1 MNECTAMTQQLLSN
15 TPGTATNAP
24 GVATIVNANFTDVY
38 GQVATAQSTGTAAQS
53 TASAAQSTA
62 TSAASAAAAALSYT
76 PPFTGGVATTVAG
89 KLAQVVSVIDFGADR
104 SGVLDS
110 TAAFTAAAANAS
122 SANVELPSG
131 TYKLSSPVAGN
142 FVKNGQVT
150 LTLSG
155 TGNITA
161 PSYGDASSFV
171 IGNQVSVSGS
181 AMQVDNLFENQPAAF
196 PVKNEAGIWTSPT
209 YSYAAISQ
217 TFTNTTI
224 PGQVANSGPLT
235 GLFVYAN
242 NNGATANVVGLLADA
257 VAQTAGSTAFA
268 ANFIARNGNVTNAK
282 CVGLEIDMAFTAG
295 QTVNSGSIGLALN
308 IFNISGSD
316 PTPAIQL
323 GSVGGG
329 TWANGLISSHVTS
342 YHIAT
347 LAADP
352 TTCKGVL
359 YTANATCSLF
369 AITLGTSINQGI
381 AFGTGG
387 FGTSPIAFGDVSGNF
402 EIDMGA
408 SGAMAFNSPTGVATF
423 TFNKFGNFN
432 MPNNGTIQINS
443 TQVLAQ
449 QITGY
454 GTPTGGSHQASF
466 AAGAITL
473 PNLAAAVAQ
482 LIVDLKTHGMIG
494 A

>member
-1 MNECTAMTQQLLSN
+1 MVAINESLAYPVPVLGVYLSSN
-15 TPGTATNAP
+15 LPPANSVPVGTSASTFDQGIQYSN
-24 GVATIVNANFTDVY
+24 GSTW
-38 GQVATAQSTGTAAQS
+38 QSTPIIFGM
-53 TASAAQSTA
+53 
-62 TSAASAAAAALSYT
+62 
-76 PPFTGGVATTVAG
+76 TGGALPG
-89 KLAQVVSVIDFGADR
+89 S
-104 SGVLDS
+104 
-110 TAAFTAAAANAS
+110 FT
-122 SANVELPSG
+122 
-131 TYKLSSPVAGN
+131 
-142 FVKNGQVT
+142 
-150 LTLSG
+150 
-155 TGNITA
+155 
-161 PSYGDASSFV
+161 
-171 IGNQVSVSGS
+171 IGNQIPTLT
-181 AMQVDNLFENQPAAF
+181 AMKIDNLFEVEPSPF
-196 PVKNEAGIWTSPT
+196 PLQNETAIWTSNT
-209 YSYAAISQ
+209 YTYAGFSQ
-217 TFTNTTI
+217 TFTNATVS
-224 PGQVANSGPLT
+224 GQVANSGPIT
-235 GLFVYAN
+235 TLFALAN
-242 NNGATANVVGLLADA
+242 NNGATANVVALVADA
-257 VAQTAGSTAFA
+257 VAQTAGSAVFA

-282 CVGLEIDMAFTAG
+282 CVGLEIDMAFAAG
-295 QTVNSGSIGLALN
+295 QTVNSNSIGLALN
-308 IFNISGSD
+308 VYNIAATD

-423 TFNKFGNFN
+423 TFNKFGNLN
-432 MPNNGTIQINS
+432 MPNNGTIEISN

-454 GTPTGGSHQASF
+454 GTPTGGSRISSFPGAS
-466 AAGAITL
+466 ATL
-473 PNLAAAVAQ
+473 LQTSEMLAQ
-482 LIVDLKTHGMIG
+482 LMTDLKTHGMIG